1 MIKDIIKNLK
11 PSSTLRINEISKNLE
26 LEGKKVYKFGFGQSP
41 FPIPE
46 DVVNELKNSA
56 HQNKYLPM
64 QGLSELRTAI
74 CKYENKNKKRNFK
87 EENVIVGPGTKEL
100 MFLLQTLFDGEILL
114 PAPSWVSYAPQ
125 SIISRNK
132 FHWINTSSENNW
144 FPSAEEIEKIILNNK
159 NKKFLLFLN
168 SPNNPSGQICSNLKE
183 ISNVAKKYNVLILSD
198 EIYSE
203 LSFDNSYISISE
215 FCPENTIISNGLS
228 KWCGAGGWRL

>member
-1 MIKDIIKNLK
+1 
-11 PSSTLRINEISKNLE
+11 
-26 LEGKKVYKFGFGQSP
+26 
-41 FPIPE
+41 
-46 DVVNELKNSA
+46 
-56 HQNKYLPM
+56 
-64 QGLSELRTAI
+64 
-74 CKYENKNKKRNFK
+74 
-87 EENVIVGPGTKEL
+87 

-132 FHWINTSSENNW
+132 FHWINTSSEYNW
-144 FPSAEEIEKIILNNK
+144 FPSAEEIEKIISNNK

-183 ISNVAKKYNVLILSD
+183 ISGVAKKYNVLILSD

-203 LSFDNSYISISE
+203 LSFDNSYKSISE

-228 KWCGAGGWRL
+228 KWCGAGGWRLGYFVIHDA